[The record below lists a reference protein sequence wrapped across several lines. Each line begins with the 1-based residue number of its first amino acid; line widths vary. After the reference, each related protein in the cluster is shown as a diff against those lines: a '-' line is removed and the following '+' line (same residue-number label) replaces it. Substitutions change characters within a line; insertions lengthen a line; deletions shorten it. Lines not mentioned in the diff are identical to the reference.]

1 MVEQV
6 TISSAYVNLP
16 ADVYY
21 CDIFSANC
29 VFVGSAITFPYTFD
43 VPSPYSDVSFL
54 VKIVDSELCECGN
67 IVYTT
72 TSPPTPTIT
81 KTPTQTK
88 TTPTPTPTVTATQ
101 TPTPTSTPTIS
112 PIILFYNWTNFTIFS
127 TDIGSNNGTLGENTS
142 SLKISEINYSTNV
155 SSILANINIGD
166 TLICDFGGNDF
177 VFTVNS
183 NTDSGTYY
191 TIGVTFVSTTAPFP
205 SANPPLGSLIKLTI

>member
-1 MVEQV
+1 M
-6 TISSAYVNLP
+6 
-16 ADVYY
+16 
-21 CDIFSANC
+21 
-29 VFVGSAITFPYTFD
+29 
-43 VPSPYSDVSFL
+43 
-54 VKIVDSELCECGN
+54 
-67 IVYTT
+67 
-72 TSPPTPTIT
+72 
-81 KTPTQTK
+81 
-88 TTPTPTPTVTATQ
+88 
-101 TPTPTSTPTIS
+101 
-112 PIILFYNWTNFTIFS
+112 
-127 TDIGSNNGTLGENTS
+127 GSNNGTLGENTS